1 MTTALTT
8 KRRPSLLMLGTD
20 RYAMRACVEHGIDAV
35 VVWGPGGRDNGFV
48 DVPDGLRVLPVDEQN
63 SIEAIMMALHRN
75 GLADHRFDG
84 IQTTDE
90 YSLVAA
96 GLLAAHLGCDFLD
109 PGTAAHFRDKSLQ
122 KRRVRAAGLK
132 AARVTVIDDVHD
144 VGGIDALP
152 YPKAVLKPIAGAGTT
167 RTTVVES
174 VAELRARS
182 EAYRKAQTKQ
192 RTFALEE
199 YVTGDEWT
207 ADGVRFDGELLFCS
221 LATYGEPCV
230 DQVSAGRP
238 LSLRRFDPDR
248 DKAVFDLGVPFV
260 RRALDA
266 LGLRNGVFHMEL
278 FHDPE
283 TGELAFSEC
292 AARRGGVLVHE
303 EVQAKFRVDIA
314 ESAVLCAVGR
324 RPDLH
329 VKTDPRVIG
338 GGFLMGHPG
347 TLIKCPAPAEITAR
361 PGVLFARVERPYG
374 TRVSAELANTNQR
387 IAQCLVA
394 ADSVEEFYGRLDEV
408 RAWFDE
414 QVVVLPDVL
423 TNRERR
429 AWQRETFPY
438 ADFGDTMWS

>member
-1 MTTALTT
+1 MTT
-8 KRRPSLLMLGTD
+8 RERSSLLMLGTD
-20 RYAMRACVEHGIDAV
+20 RYAMRACLEHDIDAV

-48 DVPDGLRVLPVDEQN
+48 DVPDGLRVLPVDDH
-63 SIEAIMMALHRN
+63 SSAEAIMMALHRA
-75 GLADHRFDG
+75 GLVGHRFDG

-90 YSLVAA
+90 YSLVTA

-122 KRRVRAAGLK
+122 KKRVRAAGLK

-144 VGGIDALP
+144 VSGLTELP
-152 YPKAVLKPIAGAGTT
+152 YAKAVLKPIAGAGTT
-167 RTTVVES
+167 RTSVVES
-174 VAELRARS
+174 VDELRARS
-182 EAYRKAQTKQ
+182 EAYRKARTKQ

-199 YVTGDEWT
+199 FVTGDEWT
-207 ADGVRFDGELLFCS
+207 ADGVLFDGELLFCS

-230 DQVSAGRP
+230 TQVSAGRP

-248 DKAVFDLGVPFV
+248 DKATFDQGVPFV
-260 RRALDA
+260 RAALEA

-278 FHDPE
+278 FHDAG

-303 EVQAKFRVDIA
+303 ELQAKFQVNLA

-324 RPDLH
+324 RPELR

-338 GGFLMGHPG
+338 GGFLMGRPG
-347 TLIKCPAPAEITAR
+347 TLVKCPSPAEVNVR
-361 PGVLFARVERPYG
+361 PGVLFTRVERAFG
-374 TRVSAELANTNQR
+374 THVDSELANTNQR

-394 ADSVEEFYGRLDEV
+394 ADSEAEFASLLDEV

-414 QVVVLPDVL
+414 QVVVIPDVV
-423 TNRERR
+423 TTRELREWRR
-429 AWQRETFPY
+429 DTWPE
-438 ADFGDTMWS
+438 ADYGDMSWA

>member
-1 MTTALTT
+1 MTTAQ
-8 KRRPSLLMLGTD
+8 RPSILMLGTD
-20 RYAMRACVEHGIDAV
+20 RYAMRACAEHDIDAV

-48 DVPDGLRVLPVDEQN
+48 DVPGGLRVLPVDEQN
-63 SIEAIMMALHRN
+63 NVEAVMMALHRA
-75 GLADHRFDG
+75 GLAGHRFDG

-90 YSLVAA
+90 YSLVAVS
-96 GLLAAHLGCDFLD
+96 LLAAHLGCDFLD

-122 KRRVRAAGLK
+122 KQRVRAAGVK

-144 VGGIDALP
+144 VSGIDELP
-152 YPKAVLKPIAGAGTT
+152 YAKAVLKPIAGAGAA

-182 EAYRKAQTKQ
+182 AVYRKAQTKQ

-199 YVTGDEWT
+199 HVTGDEWT
-207 ADGVRFDGELLFCS
+207 ADGILFDGELLFCS

-248 DKAVFDLGVPFV
+248 DTAMFDLGLPVV
-260 RRALDA
+260 RRSLEA

-278 FHDPE
+278 FHDRD
-283 TGELAFSEC
+283 TGEVAFSEC

-303 EVQAKFRVDIA
+303 EVQAKFGVNIA
-314 ESAVLCAVGR
+314 ESAVLCAIGR
-324 RPDLH
+324 RPDLK
-329 VKTDPRVIG
+329 VRTDPRVIG
-338 GGFLMGHPG
+338 GGFLMGRPG

-374 TRVSAELANTNQR
+374 TKVVGELANTNQR

-394 ADSVEEFYGRLDEV
+394 GDSLEEWERRLAEV
-408 RAWFDE
+408 RTWFDDR
-414 QVVVLPDVL
+414 VVVLPDVL

-429 AWQRETFPY
+429 AWQRETWPED
-438 ADFGDTMWS
+438 DFSDTSWV